1 MSDENNNEEKRD
13 DAQETAPA
21 VSSRLGREAKIGVTV
36 IVLLLI
42 AFGAAVGVRLK
53 GLSGGNA
60 IASESQSGTDK
71 LNGSSTTDALLQGT
85 KSKYFAGSSPT
96 VISAKAASAQPPK
109 TTAADADPW
118 KLVSDRDDSKRAAG
132 GRSLPNTPPSFMPDP
147 PKSSHA
153 DRTEPRAFA
162 PPAAT
167 DRQPQAFTPA
177 ATDRQPQAF
186 TPAARE
192 REPQAFTPAARDR
205 EPRVLDAP
213 VAKPLAD
220 AKPLRRVDSGMQP
233 VVPDEGVRPVSG
245 QDPSLT
251 SVSSPAAA
259 SAPALLSPSSAA
271 VPAEPSPPPQPPASL
286 STSPSYSPAPV
297 SSSPAPMP
305 VTQLAADDYRREPA
319 PPRFSSNSEPRR
331 AVASS
336 SNPPARRDDGK
347 YEVQPND
354 SYWTIS
360 EKVYGMGA
368 YFKALAQHNR
378 GKATGEDR
386 LTPGELILA
395 PPVAELE
402 KLYPLLCPRASRREA
417 QQSQTQSRLSS
428 VGLRSSGR
436 GGRTYTVVEG
446 DTLFNIARNEL
457 GKATR
462 WAEIYD
468 LNREVLGKDFNYLTP
483 GTQLSLP
490 EGQKTDVTAQ
500 PPSDSLRR

>member
-1 MSDENNNEEKRD
+1 MSDENNNEETRD
-13 DAQETAPA
+13 DAQETPPA

-36 IVLLLI
+36 IVVLLI
-42 AFGAAVGVRLK
+42 VLGVAVGVRLK
-53 GLSGGNA
+53 GLSGGNTV
-60 IASESQSGTDK
+60 ASVAESPGGADK
-71 LNGSSTTDALLQGT
+71 LNGSSTTDALLQET
-85 KSKYFAGSSPT
+85 KSKYFSGSSPT
-96 VISAKAASAQPPK
+96 VVSAKAASVQPPK
-109 TTAADADPW
+109 PTPADADPW
-118 KLVSDRDDSKRAAG
+118 KLTSDRDDSKRAAG
-132 GRSLPNTPPSFMPDP
+132 GRSLPSTPPSFMPDP
-147 PKSSHA
+147 PTSSRA

-162 PPAAT
+162 PPAAK
-167 DRQPQAFTPA
+167 
-177 ATDRQPQAF
+177 
-186 TPAARE
+186 E
-192 REPQAFTPAARDR
+192 R

-213 VAKPLAD
+213 VAKALAD
-220 AKPLRRVDSGMQP
+220 AKPLRRMDGGLQP
-233 VVPDEGVRPVSG
+233 VGRDDEGIRPVSG
-245 QDPSLT
+245 QGPSLT
-251 SVSSPAAA
+251 SVGSPATA
-259 SAPALLSPSSAA
+259 SAPAMLSPPSAA

-286 STSPSYSPAPV
+286 STSPSYSPAGV
-297 SSSPAPMP
+297 SGAASPMP
-305 VTQLAADDYRREPA
+305 VTQLAADDYRHEPA
-319 PPRFSSNSEPRR
+319 PSRFSSGSEPRR
-331 AVASS
+331 SVAASS

-378 GKATGEDR
+378 GKGAEEDR

-395 PPVAELE
+395 PPLAELE

-483 GTQLSLP
+483 GTQLTLP
-490 EGQKTDVTAQ
+490 EGPKTDVTAQ